1 MQIFSYAEIR
11 LEVDATDFV
20 ELLIVKSDR
29 IWIER
34 AQEHGVVRQWGARR
48 FQSLLQIVH
57 GKVEL
62 AQEMELAE
70 PLKNLPGQPLSDV
83 KDRLDLPHRVVE
95 LIQGEEIAVHLFCS
109 QPIAALRRVPA
120 RPREAR

>member
-1 MQIFSYAEIR
+1 MAKLNSHKRWNRRGR
-11 LEVDATDFV
+11 LKTCPGNRCPTDA
-20 ELLIVKSDR
+20 
-29 IWIER
+29 
-34 AQEHGVVRQWGARR
+34 
-48 FQSLLQIVH
+48 
-57 GKVEL
+57 
-62 AQEMELAE
+62 
-70 PLKNLPGQPLSDV
+70 